1 MYLLKKYP
9 TYKTK
14 IIVFLVS
21 ISTFIFYIKTLA
33 PTVIWGDSAK
43 LATFVYEF
51 DLSIRQGHH
60 PLHTILGVLFSYLP
74 FGDYAYR
81 QNLMSAFFGAL
92 AVTLVYL
99 ILLRWTHNLIAAIGG
114 ALCLAVSHVYWLLSV
129 INESYTLFAFLM
141 VLMVWLAAVWD
152 HTKSHKLL
160 YLTAFVF
167 GMSISTNYLMPFLL
181 PGFIYFYISAKSR
194 PRLRKRHYL
203 LLLLS
208 FLGGAA
214 LLVALSLKSIISGGH
229 DILDLLQAGPFKRFY
244 RSPFKIVRE
253 MLLFPAYLLY
263 QFPILGFALGLIG
276 ARHQYKTERR
286 QFTFLLIIFIADIVF
301 ASGYMRQKQFFL
313 LIASFIIFALWIGM
327 GIQNLSLWAGNEL
340 RRPKIAEILAVALM
354 IFFPIVIYYSV
365 PILAE
370 KLDLDLVRARTLP
383 YRDNSRFFLVPD
395 KHKEY
400 GAERFGLEVF
410 QILEPN
416 SIIVCDFTP
425 IAVLRYFQR
434 VEGIRKDVWL
444 KLVDFKPLELEFVDH
459 QINQRHIY
467 LADDL
472 EVDYSIAALKSKYD
486 LIPVGPIIKVKP
498 KRQKLAAN

>member
-1 MYLLKKYP
+1 MEYNLSDKK
-9 TYKTK
+9 K
-14 IIVFLVS
+14 IGAFAATI
-21 ISTFIFYIKTLA
+21 ISFTLYIKTLA
-33 PTVIWGDSAK
+33 PTVVWGDSAK

-51 DLSIRQGHH
+51 ELSIRQGHH
-60 PLHTILGVLFSYLP
+60 PLHTVLGLLFSYLP

-81 QNLMSAFFGAL
+81 QNLMSAFFGVL

-99 ILLRWTHNLIAAIGG
+99 ILLRWTHSAIAAIGG
-114 ALCLAVSHVYWLLSV
+114 ALSLAVSHVFWLLSV
-129 INESYTLFAFLM
+129 INESYTLFACLM
-141 VLMVWLAAVWD
+141 VLMIWLVTIWD
-152 HTKSHKLL
+152 ETKSHKLL

-167 GMSISTNYLMPFLL
+167 GMSISNNYLMPFLL
-181 PGFIYFYISAKSR
+181 PGFVYFYISAKKR
-194 PRLRKRHYL
+194 PGLSKRQYL

-214 LLVALSLKSIISGGH
+214 LLVALSFKSIVSGGQ
-229 DILDLLQAGPFKRFY
+229 DLLDLLQAGPFKRFY

-253 MLLFPAYLLY
+253 MLCFPAYLFY

-276 ARHQYKTERR
+276 AQHQYKSERR
-286 QFTFLLIIFIADIVF
+286 QFTFLLIIFLADVLF

-313 LIASFIIFALWIGM
+313 LIASFIVFALWIGM
-327 GIQNLSLWAGNEL
+327 GIHALSLWAENRL
-340 RRPKIAEILAVALM
+340 LRPKIAEVLAAIFLVLVPVAL
-354 IFFPIVIYYSV
+354 YYSV
-365 PILAE
+365 PAVT
-370 KLDLDLVRARTLP
+370 KKFDLDLVQARTLP

-410 QILEPN
+410 LILEPN

-434 VEGIRKDVWL
+434 VEGMRKDVWL
-444 KLVDFKPLELEFVDH
+444 KLVDFKPLELEFVDR
-459 QINQRHIY
+459 QIKNRHIY

-472 EVDYSIAALKSKYD
+472 EGDYSIAALKSKYD
-486 LIPVGPIIKVKP
+486 LVPVGPIIKLKP
-498 KRQKLAAN
+498 KNQTLASN

>member
-1 MYLLKKYP
+1 MKNYLA
-9 TYKTK
+9 YKAK
-14 IIVFLVS
+14 FSGIAVALLS
-21 ISTFIFYIKTLA
+21 FILYLTTLA
-33 PTVIWGDSAK
+33 PTIIWGDSAK

-60 PLHTILGVLFSYLP
+60 PLHTIFGVLFSYLP

-81 QNLMSAFFGAL
+81 QNLMSAFFGVL
-92 AVTLVYL
+92 AVALVYL
-99 ILLRWTHNLIAAIGG
+99 ILLRWTHTVIAAIGG
-114 ALCLAVSHVYWLLSV
+114 ALSLAVSHVFWLLSV

-152 HTKSHKLL
+152 DSKSYKLL

-167 GMSISTNYLMPFLL
+167 GMSISNNYLMPFLL
-181 PGFIYFYISAKSR
+181 PGFVYFYISAKKR
-194 PRLRKRHYL
+194 PGLRKRHYL

-214 LLVALSLKSIISGGH
+214 LLVALSFKSIVSGGH
-229 DILDLLQAGPFKRFY
+229 DLLDLLQAGPFKRFY

-253 MLLFPAYLLY
+253 MLWFPAYLFY
-263 QFPILGFALGLIG
+263 QFHILGFALGLIG
-276 ARHQYKTERR
+276 ARHQHKTERR
-286 QFTFLLIIFIADIVF
+286 QFTFLLIIFLADVVF

-313 LIASFIIFALWIGM
+313 LIASFIVFALWIGM
-327 GIQNLSLWAGNEL
+327 GIQALSLWAENRL
-340 RRPKIAEILAVALM
+340 LRPKIAEILAVIFLVLVPIAL
-354 IFFPIVIYYSV
+354 YYSV
-365 PILAE
+365 PAVT
-370 KLDLDLVRARTLP
+370 KKFDLDLVRARTLP

-400 GAERFGLEVF
+400 GAERFGREVF

-434 VEGIRKDVWL
+434 VEGIRKDVSL
-444 KLVDFKPLELEFVDH
+444 KLVDFKPLELEFVDR
-459 QINQRHIY
+459 QIKDRNIY

-472 EVDYSIAALKSKYD
+472 ERDYSITALRSKYD
-486 LIPVGPIIKVKP
+486 LVPVGPIIKLKP
-498 KRQKLAAN
+498 KNHTLAAN

>member
-1 MYLLKKYP
+1 MKHEIAYNSSYGAIAVALLSFFLYLQ
-9 TYKTK
+9 
-14 IIVFLVS
+14 
-21 ISTFIFYIKTLA
+21 TLA

-51 DLSIRQGHH
+51 ELSIRQGHH
-60 PLHTILGVLFSYLP
+60 PLHTTLGSLFSYLP

-99 ILLRWTHNLIAAIGG
+99 ILLRWTHSVIAAIGG
-114 ALCLAVSHVYWLLSV
+114 ALSLAVSHVFWLLSV

-141 VLMVWLAAVWD
+141 LLMVWLVIVWD
-152 HTKSHKLL
+152 ETKSYKFL
-160 YLTAFVF
+160 YLAAFVF
-167 GMSISTNYLMPFLL
+167 GMSISNNYLMPFLL
-181 PGFIYFYISAKSR
+181 PGFLYFYFSAKNQ
-194 PRLRKRHYL
+194 PRLNKWNYV

-214 LLVALSLKSIISGGH
+214 LLIALSLKSIVSGGH
-229 DILDLLQAGPFKRFY
+229 DLLDILKAGPFKRFY

-253 MLLFPAYLLY
+253 FFLFPAYLIY
-263 QFPILGFALGLIG
+263 QFPIVGFIMGLVG
-276 ARHQYKTERR
+276 ARHQYKSERR
-286 QFTFLLIIFIADIVF
+286 RFTFLLILFLADVLF

-313 LIASFIIFALWIGM
+313 LIASFIVFSLWIGM
-327 GIQNLSLWAGNEL
+327 GIHSLSLWAESRL
-340 RRPKIAEILAVALM
+340 LKPKNAGVSA
-354 IFFPIVIYYSV
+354 IVFLIVVPMAFYYSV
-365 PILAE
+365 PTVVK
-370 KLDLDLVRARTLP
+370 KLNLDLVRARTLP
-383 YRDNSRFFLVPD
+383 YRDNSRFFLLPD
-395 KHKEY
+395 KHNEY
-400 GAERFGLEVF
+400 GAERFGREVF

-444 KLVDFKPLELEFVDH
+444 KLVDFKPLELEFVDRH
-459 QINQRHIY
+459 INDRHIY

-472 EVDYSIAALKSKYD
+472 EGDYSINALKTKYD
-486 LIPVGPIIKVKP
+486 LVSVGPIIKLKP
-498 KRQKLAAN
+498 KKQELASK